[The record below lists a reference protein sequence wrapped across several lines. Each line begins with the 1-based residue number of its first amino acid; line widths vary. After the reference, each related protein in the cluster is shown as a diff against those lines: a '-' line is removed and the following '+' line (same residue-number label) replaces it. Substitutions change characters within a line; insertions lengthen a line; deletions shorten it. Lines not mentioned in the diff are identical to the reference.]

1 MKKNNYKVKK
11 KKLPKKLTRWQERKL
26 QKMFPEIPVVNS
38 IEAIKN
44 YDNVVDELNLKKTI
58 EKELIETN
66 SKKEKRIFE
75 FYKENVRLQNEII
88 RLNEENKILEEKN
101 KTIEEKRRKTAGKIG
116 GLTAKNNSLEKE
128 KALYKKMLDEK
139 EEGLKKTKEIIDELN
154 KKIKQL
160 KNRPTMSEI
169 YEYER
174 TRKSP
179 KKKNEVE

>member
-11 KKLPKKLTRWQERKL
+11 NKLPKKLTRWQERRL
-26 QKMFPEIPVVNS
+26 QKMFPEVPVEHT
-38 IEAIKN
+38 IEAIEN
-44 YDNVVDELNLKKTI
+44 YDAVLNELKFKKI
-58 EKELIETN
+58 AEKELIEIN
-66 SKKEKRIFE
+66 NKKENKIFNL
-75 FYKENVRLQNEII
+75 FKENERLEQEII
-88 RLNEENKILEEKN
+88 RLNEDN
-101 KTIEEKRRKTAGKIG
+101 KTLEEKRRKTAGKAG

-128 KALYKKMLDEK
+128 KALYKTMLDEK
-139 EEGLKKTKEIIDELN
+139 EEGLKKAKEIIDELN

-179 KKKNEVE
+179 KKKNEE